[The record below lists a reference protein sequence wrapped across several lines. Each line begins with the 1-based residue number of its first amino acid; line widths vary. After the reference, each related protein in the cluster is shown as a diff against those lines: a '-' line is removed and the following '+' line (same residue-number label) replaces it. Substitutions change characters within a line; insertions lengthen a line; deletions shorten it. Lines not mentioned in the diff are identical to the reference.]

1 MKLKA
6 ANPIFVVPNVAD
18 TLAWYAANLSFQI
31 VVNSSGYGVMR
42 RDALEIHLMPV
53 HKESGATNPNHR
65 VKTTASDA
73 YIVVDSVDDLHA
85 ECVARGV
92 TIARP
97 LETKAEL
104 SREFVLE
111 DLNGYR
117 LCFSQE
123 FKNWRNA

>member
-18 TLAWYAANLSFQI
+18 TLEWYAANLGFQI
-31 VVNSSGYGVMR
+31 IVNSSGYGVMR

-65 VKTTASDA
+65 VKAAASDV
-73 YIVVDSVDDLHA
+73 YVVVEDVDTLHA
-85 ECVARGV
+85 NCTARGLN
-92 TIARP
+92 IPRP
-97 LETKAEL
+97 LETQAKL
-104 SREFVLE
+104 SREFVME